1 MGKII
6 NQFSSILI
14 IVFIL
19 IAGCNKESYIE
30 TVGKVMLEE
39 GDDTSIGTYIFTSG
53 SAVTICG
60 QVSIYID
67 DAYAGELTQTFTG
80 SATCSTLP
88 VDGKVMKVVVASGSH
103 KITVKYKDKCK
114 PDISVNHSLNQGYC
128 MWYTIN

>member
-6 NQFSSILI
+6 NLFSAVLIL
-14 IVFIL
+14 VFIV

-39 GDDTSIGTYIFTSG
+39 GDNTAIGTYIFTSG
-53 SAVTICG
+53 RAVTNCG

-67 DAYAGELTQTFTG
+67 DAYAGELTQAYTG

-103 KITVKYKDKCK
+103 KITVKYKNACK
-114 PDISVNHSLNQGYC
+114 PDISVNHTLAQGFC